1 MGYTNYWR
9 APRVL
14 EKQAFIAFADDCRKI
29 CESLPVGLAGA
40 SGEGKPEF
48 SQDKICFNGIS
59 PNDDHEPFIINRKL
73 VIIGPEHFS
82 CQPDENGLYFDFCK
96 TERKPYDLCV
106 KCCLVLLKAYF
117 PQVKISSDGGRNEE
131 WFDAVESCHDVLAG
145 DNVDV
150 VNGDNV
156 DDDAAEKP
164 KKFHVLEG
172 FDFQLDA

>member
-48 SQDKICFNGIS
+48 GQDEICFNGIS

-73 VIIGPEHFS
+73 VIIDPKHFCS
-82 CQPDENGLYFDFCK
+82 QPDENGLYFDFCK

-117 PQVKISSDGGRNEE
+117 PQVKISSDGGRDEE
-131 WFDAVESCHDVLAG
+131 VCVEGEQLRVRDRVAREAG
-145 DNVDV
+145 DVPGLARVRAELVHGDAFFAVDP
-150 VNGDNV
+150 
-156 DDDAAEKP
+156 AA
-164 KKFHVLEG
+164 
-172 FDFQLDA
+172 